1 MYTHPLMSFIDH
13 HCAVFDDEDENKLE
27 YTSIHAEFKRLVE
40 TLLSEFLVEVGVPPA
55 RFVQVVA
62 DSAGGEL
69 NDFVLGSILT
79 VDDFVQFKA
88 MMVRRNV
95 QLTEEVLELHRARA
109 DAQAAAAAAA
119 ADASSSPAPSTPDP
133 ATEHPPT
140 SPLDRSVDDD
150 GFHRGALA
158 QAEASSAASAA
169 DLDALATNLERD
181 ARRAAEIS
189 AREAALARAV
199 PEFEDD
205 TTAPEPDDGFDEGA
219 LEQAMKLSE
228 AQFEADAIAKRDR
241 ATRRA
246 EEASAAATKAA
257 ATAEAARA
265 MADAAAATER
275 AVLAQARADPNYDAG
290 LLPARA
296 ESAEAAAKA
305 AEAAAKA
312 AEAAETTDARGVEG
326 GASNDEYH
334 DELRRAME
342 ESAADA
348 AREAEEA
355 DRERRELEEAMAA
368 SLALAESS
376 RESSGAS
383 GSGNPPSVTSSP
395 ATKHAAGLV
404 DRLGKA
410 PLGSSRGAAAATTGL
425 PPVAGALRPLQKI
438 APATNVA
445 AGKGSGALRGAGYKP
460 PGVHAGSGVDAGV
473 AAVVPGSDFRR
484 GSRGCRRRRR
494 VAESHRRRERGAEG
508 RPFRRSFGRRGGSF
522 GGGGGGGFASRD
534 GRGSTGTVRG
544 GTEAAS
550 PRAQG
555 GGAREGTRRV
565 RRQRTESFRE
575 PALRRIRARVARGG
589 GGGGRGRA
597 GGGRGAERRGTA
609 GEERGASRGARQ
621 ADEGGARQE
630 ERLDGGGGGVMR
642 GPGEGTGGRR
652 LAVGERGGGETVER
666 SSPTRTHLGARKQH
680 RRCIDIKSRRAA
692 RYWRSRSGALRT
704 AARSVRT
711 SAHTVLRAPP
721 HAARDL
727 RFVRA
732 VERTVSRDAPLE
744 RDGRR
749 GEAQDRR
756 ELARCRIHGR
766 PRARRPGR
774 RRDVR
779 RGGGG
784 GGADHV
790 RRFPRRQGTRR
801 RAHRHRALVLLRRR
815 AGEGT
820 TTPVSPPRRGCDAD
834 PNPTRARARPSPTS
848 DRLRPH
854 LSPSLPKD
862 IVTAV
867 RRAVKGVHDD
877 IGRNA
882 LLLHAK
888 RDLYMVAF
896 QGVVDL
902 LKRSEAPDTGAI
914 LEAIKDIFKDLCD
927 DWRELVDQSRR
938 DVADVDAEA
947 RETRDRLRRLE
958 REAENARRDA
968 ADARAAPPS
977 PRTPDDAPTRH
988 ANANAS
994 RVRDKPSETNRRR
1007 KTNRH
1012 TRTRPDPR

>member
-1 MYTHPLMSFIDH
+1 MGFFSFTRSKSSASAAAKKASSPQDSWLHEAVIRFLQVRATFRAFSRHHVRSDTQRRDGTLSSNGRTTRLASRPLPDFRRVLLLAQGPMYTHPLMSFIDH

-290 LLPARA
+290 LLLRARA

-348 AREAEEA
+348 ARGGGGG
-355 DRERRELEEAMAA
+355 
-368 SLALAESS
+368 S
-376 RESSGAS
+376 RTARTRGGDGGESGA
-383 GSGNPPSVTSSP
+383 GRILARVFRRVRVRKPAFGDLLP

-445 AGKGSGALRGAGYKP
+445 AGKNSARFAAPGTNHPGYTPGPGWTPESPPSFRGAIFARFAKP
-460 PGVHAGSGVDAGV
+460 PPPPPRRRKPSS
-473 AAVVPGSDFRR
+473 PRKRR
-484 GSRGCRRRRR
+484 GRTPLPTLLRTPRRQLWRRRRR
-494 VAESHRRRERGAEG
+494 RLRFAGWTRFDGNSTWRNR
-508 RPFRRSFGRRGGSF
+508 GSF
-522 GGGGGGGFASRD
+522 
-534 GRGSTGTVRG
+534 
-544 GTEAAS
+544 
-550 PRAQG
+550 
-555 GGAREGTRRV
+555 
-565 RRQRTESFRE
+565 
-575 PALRRIRARVARGG
+575 
-589 GGGGRGRA
+589 
-597 GGGRGAERRGTA
+597 
-609 GEERGASRGARQ
+609 
-621 ADEGGARQE
+621 
-630 ERLDGGGGGVMR
+630 
-642 GPGEGTGGRR
+642 
-652 LAVGERGGGETVER
+652 
-666 SSPTRTHLGARKQH
+666 SS
-680 RRCIDIKSRRAA
+680 
-692 RYWRSRSGALRT
+692 
-704 AARSVRT
+704 
-711 SAHTVLRAPP
+711 
-721 HAARDL
+721 
-727 RFVRA
+727 
-732 VERTVSRDAPLE
+732 
-744 RDGRR
+744 
-749 GEAQDRR
+749 
-756 ELARCRIHGR
+756 
-766 PRARRPGR
+766 RARRR
-774 RRDVR
+774 SA
-779 RGGGG
+779 RGNS
-784 GGADHV
+784 
-790 RRFPRRQGTRR
+790 PS
-801 RAHRHRALVLLRRR
+801 
-815 AGEGT
+815 
-820 TTPVSPPRRGCDAD
+820 SPP
-834 PNPTRARARPSPTS
+834 T
-848 DRLRPH
+848 DRVI
-854 LSPSLPKD
+854 S
-862 IVTAV
+862 
-867 RRAVKGVHDD
+867 
-877 IGRNA
+877 
-882 LLLHAK
+882 
-888 RDLYMVAF
+888 
-896 QGVVDL
+896 
-902 LKRSEAPDTGAI
+902 
-914 LEAIKDIFKDLCD
+914 
-927 DWRELVDQSRR
+927 
-938 DVADVDAEA
+938 
-947 RETRDRLRRLE
+947 
-958 REAENARRDA
+958 
-968 ADARAAPPS
+968 
-977 PRTPDDAPTRH
+977 
-988 ANANAS
+988 
-994 RVRDKPSETNRRR
+994 
-1007 KTNRH
+1007 
-1012 TRTRPDPR
+1012 

>member
-1 MYTHPLMSFIDH
+1 MRSYYLPYVFQSDEYRRNSRFIIISNDGKDSKPVFSSADPTVGLVMTRSPPSDVARRDRAPLAAMGFFSFTRSKSSASAAAKKASSPQDSWLHEAVIRFLQVRATFRAFSRHHVRSDTQRRDGTLSSNGRTTRLASRPLPDFRRVLLLAQGPMYTHPLMSFIDH

-246 EEASAAATKAA
+246 EEASAAAMKAA

-290 LLPARA
+290 LLLRARA

-312 AEAAETTDARGVEG
+312 AEAAETTDARGVDG
-326 GASNDEYH
+326 GASNDDYH

-410 PLGSSRGAAAATTGL
+410 PLGSTRGAAAATTGL

-473 AAVVPGSDFRR
+473 AAVVPGSDFRAVR
-484 GSRGCRRRRR
+484 EAAAAAAASQKAI
-494 VAESHRRRERGAEG
+494 VAEKEARKDAPSDAPSDAAAAALAAAAAAASLRGMDAVRREQYVAEQ
-508 RPFRRSFGRRGGSF
+508 R
-522 GGGGGGGFASRD
+522 
-534 GRGSTGTVRG
+534 
-544 GTEAAS
+544 
-550 PRAQG
+550 QLLL
-555 GGAREGTRRV
+555 ARK
-565 RRQRTESFRE
+565 
-575 PALRRIRARVARGG
+575 A
-589 GGGGRGRA
+589 
-597 GGGRGAERRGTA
+597 AER
-609 GEERGASRGARQ
+609 E
-621 ADEGGARQE
+621 
-630 ERLDGGGGGVMR
+630 
-642 GPGEGTGGRR
+642 
-652 LAVGERGGGETVER
+652 
-666 SSPTRTHLGARKQH
+666 
-680 RRCIDIKSRRAA
+680 
-692 RYWRSRSGALRT
+692 
-704 AARSVRT
+704 
-711 SAHTVLRAPP
+711 
-721 HAARDL
+721 
-727 RFVRA
+727 
-732 VERTVSRDAPLE
+732 
-744 RDGRR
+744 
-749 GEAQDRR
+749 R
-756 ELARCRIHGR
+756 ELAEFAANGQSHFVNPLYAESGR
-766 PRARRPGR
+766 ASPEAEVEGDADAPGATAERSDEEQRAKREALRAELAKQMKAELARRN
-774 RRDVR
+774 DWTV
-779 RGGGG
+779 
-784 GGADHV
+784 
-790 RRFPRRQGTRR
+790 
-801 RAHRHRALVLLRRR
+801 
-815 AGEGT
+815 EE
-820 TTPVSPPRRGCDAD
+820 
-834 PNPTRARARPSPTS
+834 
-848 DRLRPH
+848 
-854 LSPSLPKD
+854 
-862 IVTAV
+862 
-867 RRAVKGVHDD
+867 
-877 IGRNA
+877 
-882 LLLHAK
+882 
-888 RDLYMVAF
+888 VA
-896 QGVVDL
+896 
-902 LKRSEAPDTGAI
+902 
-914 LEAIKDIFKDLCD
+914 
-927 DWRELVDQSRR
+927 
-938 DVADVDAEA
+938 
-947 RETRDRLRRLE
+947 
-958 REAENARRDA
+958 
-968 ADARAAPPS
+968 
-977 PRTPDDAPTRH
+977 
-988 ANANAS
+988 
-994 RVRDKPSETNRRR
+994 
-1007 KTNRH
+1007 
-1012 TRTRPDPR
+1012 

>member
-1 MYTHPLMSFIDH
+1 MSPNADIATTRAVTSPRAPDATPKCLADNQSASGSGANEGDVHDGKDSKLLFSSADPTVGLVMTRSPPSDVARRDRAPLAAMGFFSFTRSKSSASAAAKKASSPQDSWLHEAVIRFLQVRATFRAFSRHHVRSDTQRRDGTLSSNGGTTRLASRPLPDFRRVLLLAQGPMYTHPLMSFIDH

-290 LLPARA
+290 LLLRARA

-312 AEAAETTDARGVEG
+312 AEAAESTGTRGVEG
-326 GASNDEYH
+326 GASNGEYH

-410 PLGSSRGAAAATTGL
+410 PLGSLRGAAAATTGL

-473 AAVVPGSDFRR
+473 AAVVPGSDFRAVR
-484 GSRGCRRRRR
+484 EAAAAAAASQKAI
-494 VAESHRRRERGAEG
+494 VAEKKARKDAPSDAPSDAAAAALAAAAAAASLRGMDAVRREQYVAEQ
-508 RPFRRSFGRRGGSF
+508 R
-522 GGGGGGGFASRD
+522 
-534 GRGSTGTVRG
+534 
-544 GTEAAS
+544 
-550 PRAQG
+550 QLLL
-555 GGAREGTRRV
+555 ARK
-565 RRQRTESFRE
+565 
-575 PALRRIRARVARGG
+575 A
-589 GGGGRGRA
+589 
-597 GGGRGAERRGTA
+597 AER
-609 GEERGASRGARQ
+609 E
-621 ADEGGARQE
+621 
-630 ERLDGGGGGVMR
+630 
-642 GPGEGTGGRR
+642 
-652 LAVGERGGGETVER
+652 
-666 SSPTRTHLGARKQH
+666 
-680 RRCIDIKSRRAA
+680 
-692 RYWRSRSGALRT
+692 
-704 AARSVRT
+704 
-711 SAHTVLRAPP
+711 
-721 HAARDL
+721 
-727 RFVRA
+727 
-732 VERTVSRDAPLE
+732 
-744 RDGRR
+744 
-749 GEAQDRR
+749 R
-756 ELARCRIHGR
+756 ELAEFAANGQSHFVNPLYAESGR
-766 PRARRPGR
+766 ASPEAEVEGDADAPGTAAERSDEEQRAKREALRAELAKQMKAELARRN
-774 RRDVR
+774 DWTV
-779 RGGGG
+779 
-784 GGADHV
+784 
-790 RRFPRRQGTRR
+790 
-801 RAHRHRALVLLRRR
+801 
-815 AGEGT
+815 EE
-820 TTPVSPPRRGCDAD
+820 
-834 PNPTRARARPSPTS
+834 
-848 DRLRPH
+848 
-854 LSPSLPKD
+854 
-862 IVTAV
+862 
-867 RRAVKGVHDD
+867 
-877 IGRNA
+877 
-882 LLLHAK
+882 
-888 RDLYMVAF
+888 VA
-896 QGVVDL
+896 
-902 LKRSEAPDTGAI
+902 
-914 LEAIKDIFKDLCD
+914 
-927 DWRELVDQSRR
+927 
-938 DVADVDAEA
+938 
-947 RETRDRLRRLE
+947 
-958 REAENARRDA
+958 
-968 ADARAAPPS
+968 
-977 PRTPDDAPTRH
+977 
-988 ANANAS
+988 
-994 RVRDKPSETNRRR
+994 
-1007 KTNRH
+1007 
-1012 TRTRPDPR
+1012 